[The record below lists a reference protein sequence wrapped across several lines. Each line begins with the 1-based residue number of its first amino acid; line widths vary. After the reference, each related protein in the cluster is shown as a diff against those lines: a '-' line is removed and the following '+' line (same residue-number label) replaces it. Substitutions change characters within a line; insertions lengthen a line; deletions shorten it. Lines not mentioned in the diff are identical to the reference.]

1 MATRSKEW
9 NAPVLVERG
18 GREAVLA
25 VISASPS
32 VTIEELLHQLSW
44 MRWGV
49 LFAIIGECLQEGLVT
64 LCQKEFQFEVR
75 AIRPSQRGREENVQ
89 KGVVPSPSGDR
100 RVAI

>member
-1 MATRSKEW
+1 MATRNKEW

-32 VTIEELLHQLSW
+32 VTIEELLHQLPW

-49 LFAIIGECLQEGLVT
+49 LFAILGECLQEGLVT
-64 LCQKEFQFEVR
+64 LCQKGFQFEVR
-75 AIRPSQRGREENVQ
+75 AIHSSQRGREEDVQ
-89 KGVVPSPSGDR
+89 EEMVSSPSGDR
-100 RVAI
+100 MATI